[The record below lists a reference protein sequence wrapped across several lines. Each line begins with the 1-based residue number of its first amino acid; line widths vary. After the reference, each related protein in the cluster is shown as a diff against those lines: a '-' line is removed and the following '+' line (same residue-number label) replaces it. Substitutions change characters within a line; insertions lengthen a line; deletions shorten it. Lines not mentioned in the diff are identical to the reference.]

1 MLIGALS
8 PGISHAPIFSL
19 SLVSFFPPSPHLSN
33 RRYTRDTFLYFN
45 NLCAQLAMELSFSKG
60 DSRDKEGDIDF

>member
-19 SLVSFFPPSPHLSN
+19 SLVSFFPPLLSN